1 MKARIYI
8 CIILIVAAN
17 IGHANCNLIN
27 DNVKQIM
34 LKNQINGVA
43 IAIISPGNTEF
54 CNYGYTTAT
63 KKDKVT
69 KHTIFEI
76 ASISKT
82 FTATLAGIAASRGL
96 LNLQRPINQYV
107 TSLNGVTIYND
118 VNSQELLTHVSG
130 LNFTQETNFNQSS
143 VDFIRALNKTQAQHL
158 PQTYY
163 QYGQVGI
170 SLVAIALEEIY
181 KLPFKKILQ
190 QQLLDKIGMNETFI
204 YPPSNYKDIATG
216 YNTNNQ
222 AVPMFSTDILTPS
235 AGLKS
240 SSQDMAK
247 YIKVQLDSSHY
258 PSLTKAL
265 SFVHKNYYCLY
276 QDGTYQQLAWE
287 YHPRGDLLSI
297 FQPNIN
303 TNTSSI
309 SRELAK
315 SCANNSNGFIE
326 KSGNSPGMSSYII
339 YMPSADTGVVVLTN
353 KALVPDS
360 VNLGRSILKKIS
372 PQI

>member
-1 MKARIYI
+1 MNVKIYI
-8 CIILIVAAN
+8 GIGLIAITN
-17 IGHANCNLIN
+17 ISYANCNLIN

-34 LKNQINGVA
+34 HKNQITGVA
-43 IAIISPGNTEF
+43 IAIISHGNTEF

-69 KHTIFEI
+69 QHTIFEI

-82 FTATLAGIAASRGL
+82 ITATLAGIAASRGL
-96 LNLQRPINQYV
+96 LNLQEPINQYV
-107 TSLNGVTIYND
+107 KSLNNVTVYNE

-130 LNFTQETNFNQSS
+130 LNFTQETNFNQSRAG
-143 VDFIRALNKTQAQHL
+143 FINTLAKTQAQHL

-163 QYGQVGI
+163 RYGQVGI
-170 SLVAIALEEIY
+170 SLVAIALEDIY
-181 KLPFKKILQ
+181 KLSFNKILK
-190 QQLLDKIGMNETFI
+190 QQLLNRIGMSETFI
-204 YPPSNYKDIATG
+204 NPPANYKNVATG
-216 YNTNNQ
+216 YNTHNQ
-222 AVPMFSTDILTPS
+222 AVPMFSTGILVPS
-235 AGLKS
+235 AGLWS
-240 SSQDMAK
+240 SSQDLAK

-258 PSLTKAL
+258 PNLTKAL

-287 YHPRGDLLSI
+287 YHPRSDLLSI

-303 TNTSSI
+303 TNTGSI

-339 YMPSADTGVVVLTN
+339 YMPSAGTGVVVLTN

-360 VNLGRSILKKIS
+360 VNLGRSILKQIS